1 MNSSMRSRG
10 WVCSVVFT
18 ILLSLSVTNVQA
30 GSGASTV
37 PSSLSFGSINVNSFS
52 SPQGFTVM
60 NTGTQKLT
68 IGRVVSSS
76 SNFAVSG
83 PALPLT
89 LQAGQGASFRVVFG
103 PTSSGTF
110 SAAIN
115 IQFMRS
121 TRSMSTISVSGTGLA
136 PSPTNS
142 LTLTTAA
149 SLPGGTVG
157 TAYTTTLQASGGTTP
172 YSWSLSAGALPA
184 GLTLA
189 AATGTIS
196 GTPTAA
202 GTFTF
207 TAKVTDSTV
216 PTAQTATKSFSL
228 TVAAAVTPVQII
240 TSSVPSGQVGTA
252 YPTTLAASGGTTP
265 YSWSISA
272 GALPGGLTLAT
283 ASGTISGTPTTAGT
297 FSFTV
302 KVTDS
307 TAPTAQTAT
316 KSFSITVAAAVT
328 PVQITT
334 NSIPS
339 GQVGTAYTT
348 ILAASGGTTPYSWS
362 ISSGTLPAGLTMAA
376 ASGTISGTPT
386 TAGTFSF
393 AVKVTDST
401 APTRQ
406 TATQAFSITVAAA
419 VTPMQI
425 TTSSIPAGQVG
436 VVFSTMIQASGGTT
450 PYSWSMSSGTLPAGL
465 TMAAASGTISGTPT
479 TAGSFSFTAK
489 VTDST
494 APTAQTAAKSFT
506 LTIAAAVAP
515 VQITTSSVPSGQ
527 VGTAYTTT
535 LVASGGTT
543 PYSWSISAGALP
555 AGLTLATA
563 SGTISGTPTTAGS
576 FSFTAKVTDS
586 TAPTAQTA
594 TQSFSI
600 TVAAG
605 SAYSVLLNWTASPS
619 SGVAGYNV
627 YRSTVSGSGYAKINS
642 SAVAGLTYADAT
654 VVNGQTYYY
663 VTTSVDTSGDEST
676 YSEEVQMVV
685 P

>member
-1 MNSSMRSRG
+1 MHNDVAGEWWDDAVQLEFKCGSVASRS
-10 WVCSVVFT
+10 
-18 ILLSLSVTNVQA
+18 NV
-30 GSGASTV
+30 
-37 PSSLSFGSINVNSFS
+37 
-52 SPQGFTVM
+52 
-60 NTGTQKLT
+60 
-68 IGRVVSSS
+68 
-76 SNFAVSG
+76 
-83 PALPLT
+83 
-89 LQAGQGASFRVVFG
+89 
-103 PTSSGTF
+103 
-110 SAAIN
+110 
-115 IQFMRS
+115 
-121 TRSMSTISVSGTGLA
+121 
-136 PSPTNS
+136 
-142 LTLTTAA
+142 
-149 SLPGGTVG
+149 GGG
-157 TAYTTTLQASGGTTP
+157 DWDDL
-172 YSWSLSAGALPA
+172 
-184 GLTLA
+184 
-189 AATGTIS
+189 

-406 TATQAFSITVAAA
+406 TATKSFSITVAAA
-419 VTPMQI
+419 VSPIQI

-436 VVFSTMIQASGGTT
+436 AAFSTMIQASGGTT

-489 VTDST
+489 ATDST

-605 SAYSVLLNWTASPS
+605 SAHSVLLNWTASPS
-619 SGVAGYNV
+619 SGVTGYNV
-627 YRSTVSGSGYAKINS
+627 YRSTVSGGGYAKTNS
-642 SAVAGLTYADAT
+642 SVVGGLTYTDAA